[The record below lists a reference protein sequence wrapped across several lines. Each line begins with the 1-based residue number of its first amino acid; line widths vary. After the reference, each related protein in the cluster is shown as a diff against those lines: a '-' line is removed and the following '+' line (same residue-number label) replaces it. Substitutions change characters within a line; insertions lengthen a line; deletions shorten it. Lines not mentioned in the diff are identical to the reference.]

1 MKIILTGMLINLF
14 LFFMKK
20 LFNIKKTIVSL
31 SDDRIDIKPL
41 LGLIIVMALMA
52 IPVIFGFGG
61 DFIKTVKKTLEPI
74 QNMGLEKVS
83 VYFEIIT
90 GLVVMFLIYL
100 SIAIIL
106 TIVANWIVKKVLVLF
121 KKHISL
127 YKLINISI
135 YTFLIN
141 FFFTTIF
148 ISLIALSIIIPVIK
162 DTMITDSQEE
172 TIVFLPII
180 LINLFTM
187 GLYIYGIMLSI
198 KNKNKLI
205 SNSPKVN

>member
-1 MKIILTGMLINLF
+1 MKE
-14 LFFMKK
+14 

-31 SDDRIDIKPL
+31 SDNRINTKPL
-41 LGLIIVMALMA
+41 LGLIIVMAFMA
-52 IPVIFGFGG
+52 IPVIFGFNG
-61 DFIKTVKKTLEPI
+61 DFIKTVKTTLEPI

-83 VYFEIIT
+83 AYFEIIT
-90 GLVVMFLIYL
+90 GLVVMFLVYL

-106 TIVANWIVKKVLVLF
+106 TIVTNWVVKKVLALF
-121 KKHISL
+121 KQHISL

-141 FFFTTIF
+141 LFFTTIF
-148 ISLIALSIIIPVIK
+148 ISLIALSIISPIIK
-162 DTMITDSQEE
+162 HAIISENQAE

-198 KNKNKLI
+198 KK
-205 SNSPKVN
+205 

>member
-1 MKIILTGMLINLF
+1 MKE
-14 LFFMKK
+14 

-31 SDDRIDIKPL
+31 SDNRINTKPL
-41 LGLIIVMALMA
+41 LGLIVVMALMA
-52 IPVIFGFGG
+52 IPVIFGFDG

-74 QNMGLEKVS
+74 QSMGLEKVS

-90 GLVVMFLIYL
+90 GLVVMFLVYL
-100 SIAIIL
+100 AIVIIL
-106 TIVANWIVKKVLVLF
+106 TIVANWIVKKVLALF

-135 YTFLIN
+135 YSFLIN
-141 FFFTTIF
+141 LFFTTIF
-148 ISLIALSIIIPVIK
+148 ISLIALSIIIPAIK

-198 KNKNKLI
+198 KK
-205 SNSPKVN
+205 